1 MAFGIY
7 FGQVIVCLAFVA
19 FDVLICILLMLE
31 NKQAAKLLE
40 EIGKTQPNTC
50 LRISPSI
57 LLIKAFQSHTYLIVQ
72 ASLNLA

>member
-31 NKQAAKLLE
+31 NKQAVRLLE
-40 EIGKTQPNTC
+40 EIGKTQPNT
-50 LRISPSI
+50 
-57 LLIKAFQSHTYLIVQ
+57 
-72 ASLNLA
+72 